1 MPIGPKIEATAQITR
16 AVRGLEAAIDK
27 LQEAYHTAD
36 FDEQGE
42 LLELITELGERLDV
56 NRIFLAHLKASEV
69 TVEPPDAGAY
79 AKLDAALAEL
89 QDLEV
94 QTAGVVRVIEVTTA
108 MAETVKET
116 RNEVSTRAT

>member
-1 MPIGPKIEATAQITR
+1 MPIAPKIEATAQITR
-16 AVRGLEAAIDK
+16 AVRGLEVAIDK
-27 LQEAYHTAD
+27 LQESYQIAD

-69 TVEPPDAGAY
+69 TVEPPGAGAY

-89 QDLEV
+89 QELEV
-94 QTAGVVRVIEVTTA
+94 QTAGVVRVIEVTA
-108 MAETVKET
+108 ALAETVKET